1 MSKLAVVS
9 SRKSKK
15 FSVTAI
21 TGDWT
26 SAGVSNCWDDLFLE
40 NLGLSGAPL
49 PIEPRRRLR
58 EPLRPGLAA
67 LWKGGGGGVAGG
79 NSNKIALHFFNI
91 IMIAE
96 PLLSRGGVG
105 AGLAL

>member
-26 SAGVSNCWDDLFLE
+26 SVGVNNCWDDLFLE

-58 EPLRPGLAA
+58 EPLRPGLVA
-67 LWKGGGGGVAGG
+67 LWKGGGAGLQVEIVDE
-79 NSNKIALHFFNI
+79 SIKCPTLFNI

-96 PLLSRGGVG
+96 PLLSRGGG
-105 AGLAL
+105 QA